1 MELLQQISSIQEDS
15 EQMKVPEASLR
26 GLEDPQRAGRLGAP
40 LFTSEQLYKD
50 LLYTARS

>member
-1 MELLQQISSIQEDS
+1 MELLQQISSIQDS
-15 EQMKVPEASLR
+15 EQLKVPEASLR

-50 LLYTARS
+50 TARS